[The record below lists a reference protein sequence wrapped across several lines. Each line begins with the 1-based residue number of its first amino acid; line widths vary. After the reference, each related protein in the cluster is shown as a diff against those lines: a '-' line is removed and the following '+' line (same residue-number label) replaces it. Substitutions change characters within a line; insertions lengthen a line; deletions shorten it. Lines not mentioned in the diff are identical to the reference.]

1 MSKFV
6 VEWHARL
13 EPNWRIPP
21 PPVWLAAGVSGA
33 LIAVALLGRSSKRKL
48 WRILM
53 FASLAGLA
61 GLLLLMIWHPF
72 PPAVTGNALEIT
84 AIDVGQGDSISWRC
98 PPASS
103 CS

>member
-1 MSKFV
+1 
-6 VEWHARL
+6 
-13 EPNWRIPP
+13 
-21 PPVWLAAGVSGA
+21 
-33 LIAVALLGRSSKRKL
+33 
-48 WRILM
+48 M